1 ETESYIFSNVSLN
14 TQNITVYDAIGGLTT
29 SPLEI
34 TNLDKFSYYG
44 IYLSLGKTKI
54 DYEKEEVQIEIF
66 YRTKKEKKEKLIS
79 VKKSFLDF
87 KSINSNDWSEIFN
100 GIAQLS
106 IIEIYGKNSEGKWK
120 INVKN
125 DYAQASDILISPFEG
140 ETPPAEKISYKLTVK
155 NSKKVV
161 GQDTDIKS
169 NKYLSGGRTIKK
181 DWPNVIFRGWNGDYW
196 TRRADSGVISP
207 LEITPTKPG
216 SKFLGWAKD
225 INDTQPNLFINGNN
239 HEEILEEKSIY
250 AVFEF
255 DNPVITVET
264 PDKKKHT
271 LEVKPGKQIYKTD
284 IKEWLQGISKKNN
297 YKWEANLN
305 DALVKNKN
313 TKWKLRFYGDGRA
326 ELNPKK
332 GDGFELKIEWIE
344 KPQIV
349 FKGEN
354 DDWSFK
360 IPLETGVDFVGEKV
374 LKMPSKKTIEDAIK
388 AKRKKVKRMYWS
400 NNGESYAE
408 RAVRKSELS
417 DFSEI
422 WVKVETEDFGTV
434 RVPYK
439 VNLETG
445 EEAYNII
452 EKTQDGK
459 IKQESLPTKIEIKRK
474 TSWETGHSTNNP
486 VLDKRTKSE
495 KEAGLVLVGWTTKPG
510 GTKPIKFEN
519 GESQEAIN
527 TEQLYPILKSD
538 GWAEKE
544 KARTAIDWA
553 ATVAQAGL
561 TIAEAAA
568 ENEQEKHYETAK
580 KAVGIANKLF
590 QIVLG
595 GTIDSNILRD
605 IKDEA
610 ASIA

>member
-1 ETESYIFSNVSLN
+1 M
-14 TQNITVYDAIGGLTT
+14 
-29 SPLEI
+29 
-34 TNLDKFSYYG
+34 
-44 IYLSLGKTKI
+44 
-54 DYEKEEVQIEIF
+54 
-66 YRTKKEKKEKLIS
+66 
-79 VKKSFLDF
+79 
-87 KSINSNDWSEIFN
+87 
-100 GIAQLS
+100 
-106 IIEIYGKNSEGKWK
+106 
-120 INVKN
+120 
-125 DYAQASDILISPFEG
+125 
-140 ETPPAEKISYKLTVK
+140 
-155 NSKKVV
+155 
-161 GQDTDIKS
+161 
-169 NKYLSGGRTIKK
+169 
-181 DWPNVIFRGWNGDYW
+181 
-196 TRRADSGVISP
+196 
-207 LEITPTKPG
+207 
-216 SKFLGWAKD
+216 
-225 INDTQPNLFINGNN
+225 
-239 HEEILEEKSIY
+239 
-250 AVFEF
+250 
-255 DNPVITVET
+255 
-264 PDKKKHT
+264 
-271 LEVKPGKQIYKTD
+271 
-284 IKEWLQGISKKNN
+284 
-297 YKWEANLN
+297 
-305 DALVKNKN
+305 
-313 TKWKLRFYGDGRA
+313 RFYGDGRA

-459 IKQESLPTKIEIKRK
+459 VKQESLPTTIEIKRK
-474 TSWETGHSTNNP
+474 TSWETEHSTNNP

-519 GESQEAIN
+519 GESKEVIN
-527 TEQLYPILKSD
+527 EEQLYPILKSD

-544 KARTAIDWA
+544 KARAAIDWA

-561 TIAEAAA
+561 IIAEAAA
-568 ENEQEKHYETAK
+568 WNGEEKHYKTAWR
-580 KAVGIANKLF
+580 AVGIANKLF
-590 QIVLG
+590 QIFLG

-605 IKDEA
+605 IKEEA
-610 ASIA
+610 ASIAYDYANEHWHFIKGAEILAEIILDIQEFIMQRSREKGNQSAFNASWKSKDKIWKIEQYEAQKKEEFAQRNFKDLVGWLFAMFYQNEK